1 MFSWAPKSLWMVN
14 AAMKLKDAWS
24 LEKSYD
30 KPRQCIKRQRHRF
43 TNKGPYSLSYGS
55 SRSHVQMWELDQKKA
70 ECQRIDAFELWCWRG
85 LLRVHWTAK
94 RSNQSINPKGNQPW
108 IYIGRSIAESGAPIL
123 WPPDVK
129 SWHIGKDPEAG
140 KDWRQKEKVVA
151 EDEMVRSHHRLSRHE
166 FEWTLGDSGG
176 QMSLA
181 CCNPWDCKELDT
193 T

>member
-1 MFSWAPKSLWMVN
+1 MTNLDSVLKGRDIILPTKICVVKAMVFPVVMYRCEN
-14 AAMKLKDAWS
+14 LT
-24 LEKSYD
+24 
-30 KPRQCIKRQRHRF
+30 IKR
-43 TNKGPYSLSYGS
+43 
-55 SRSHVQMWELDQKKA
+55 V
-70 ECQRIDAFELWCWRG
+70 ECQRIDTFELWCWRR
-85 LLRVHWTAK
+85 LLRVPWMAR

-181 CCNPWDCKELDT
+181 CCNPWGCKELDMT
-193 T
+193 